1 MLIVNPVAAVTRGRQ
16 LDLGVVAVGRCIRMF
31 AAYERIRE
39 TLGSWGSSRPARRWA
54 QGPSTLLMTRTL
66 VHISVT
72 SDAEESGMA
81 VKGDEHAV
89 RSVVMDYVEGWFEGD
104 ADRMERALHPEL
116 VKRCRGI
123 EGDDPDALETLSARQ
138 MIAAT
143 ADGEG
148 RREDASDRQIE
159 IKIDHL
165 SGGIASVQ
173 CFCHRYID
181 LLHLIDMPDGWKIVN
196 AAGRL
201 R

>member
-1 MLIVNPVAAVTRGRQ
+1 MVVTG
-16 LDLGVVAVGRCIRMF
+16 
-31 AAYERIRE
+31 
-39 TLGSWGSSRPARRWA
+39 
-54 QGPSTLLMTRTL
+54 
-66 VHISVT
+66 
-72 SDAEESGMA
+72 AE
-81 VKGDEHAV
+81 DAV

-123 EGDDPDALETLSARQ
+123 EGDDPDALETLSARD

-148 RREDASDRQIE
+148 RREDAADRRIE
-159 IKIDHL
+159 IRIDHL
-165 SGGIASVQ
+165 GGGLASVQ
-173 CFCHRYID
+173 CFCHRYAD

-196 AAGRL
+196 AAWRL